1 MWLVVKRNHAANE
14 MLPCAYAFL
23 PSSLRPT
30 KDAERVMVRSG
41 SKRALAACSGAAFT
55 IASGGAWS
63 FISSPAAAGPDN
75 RPAQA
80 QNRVAPKQSLT
91 DPTKGP
97 LQIIIS
103 VDQQRLHLY
112 RDGVHLAD
120 VPVATGVADHPTPLG
135 IFSVVQ
141 KSRDHRSN
149 IYSQA
154 PMPFMQRITW
164 SGVALHEGVILGH
177 PASHG
182 CVRMSHDFAVR
193 LWAMTKL
200 DARVVIARPD
210 VRPQDI
216 SDPHLFVHK
225 DKPADSDR
233 PDAPSSPAASPAS
246 AKLLQTAQSV
256 ETDQATDAQGRVDRD
271 AASPAGG
278 DIDPQRADDAE
289 VVEVTPLP
297 PSKPAEIAHASNG
310 PIAVFISGKE
320 KRIYVRQDFL
330 PLFSA
335 PVAIENPGQRLGTHV
350 FTAMDYADD
359 GSKFRWHMISMPGEA
374 TRVTE
379 RRPFDSFRF
388 GRFGL
393 VRTVDRRVQGPLS
406 EAQQALAH
414 VDIPRDALNL
424 ISELIVPG
432 SSLIIS
438 DEGLGEE
445 TGEGTNFIVVTH

>member
-164 SGVALHEGVILGH
+164 SGVALHEGVSLGH

-278 DIDPQRADDAE
+278 DIDPQRADDVE
-289 VVEVTPLP
+289 VVEVIPLP

-359 GSKFRWHMISMPGEA
+359 GSKFRWNMISMPGEA